1 MVHSLGM
8 LQQVM
13 DIDLASWEN
22 AKKSRV
28 ALAYCFE
35 QFLHFLCALP
45 TIPVCIHNLME
56 HAKTR
61 TIS

>member
-35 QFLHFLCALP
+35 QLLRFFRAFP
-45 TIPVCIHNLME
+45 TFCVHP
-56 HAKTR
+56 
-61 TIS
+61 